1 MRRVVALIA
10 GVVVAVVGL
19 PSAASAGGPGRGEVA
34 TVTGELQRLAVDLLD
49 GSALEIAVVVPER
62 GHAVRVQSADVVDV
76 ATGSVVEVE
85 VIEDA
90 AAAQDVVAVDG
101 GVQVEEVDVLSAP
114 EVDVRTMDLD
124 AAGLAAAVDGGT
136 RPVAVATGR
145 FTGQA
150 ASGVTTSTLS
160 SDITNSVSP
169 YWSES
174 TGGRL
179 SFSVARSGDLGT
191 YGNGPS
197 SSAGCTTTFI
207 LAVLDWATN
216 GLRAWEIGDPYHVVL
231 YTPQT
236 ACGFAGV
243 AHVSDGGT
251 AWING
256 ASNRWQ
262 TIAHEL
268 GHTLTLGHS
277 DTLVN
282 CAGQAQDGAY
292 ELCKHGEYG
301 DAYDVMGT
309 GVGGPGLLSG
319 AQLDGLGL
327 VPANAM
333 VTVTDSRKVTLAPV
347 GGMTGQRFLR
357 FSTGGATYYVEY
369 RAKVGRDGDLG
380 TTRRGCPSGYS
391 GCTQTVYQPGVIVRR
406 VDHFGDGESTYLLD
420 ADTSAGWFALDAGET
435 FRTAD
440 FAVTVKVVSTS
451 STAATVAVT
460 TSDVA
465 PVTPYAQLIAT
476 PDVTGNRVGDLF
488 AVDQANRLYLF
499 GGIGGGRVAL
509 AKVYDTDWSGRKL
522 YAPGD
527 WNGDARADLV
537 SVDGAGDLW
546 LHAGTGAGGL
556 RDPGQIGFGWTGY
569 RIVPAGDMNGDRKND
584 LLAIDS
590 AGRLWLYPGTGVGT
604 FGRRIQVGNGWKG
617 FELYAAGDA
626 NRDGR
631 NDILSIDSKGR
642 LYYYAGIGGGY
653 FATRRQV
660 GHGWTGFAFA
670 SGADLN
676 TDGYG
681 DLVGRDRSG
690 RLWFYA
696 GRFGGTFAK
705 ALQIGAG
712 W

>member
-10 GVVVAVVGL
+10 GVVVVVVGL
-19 PSAASAGGPGRGEVA
+19 PSAASAGGAGRVEATA

-49 GSALEIAVVVPER
+49 GSGLEIAVVVPER
-62 GHAVRVQSADVVDV
+62 GHAVRVQSADVADV

-85 VIEDA
+85 VVEDT
-90 AAAQDVVAVDG
+90 AAAQDVLDVDG

-145 FTGQA
+145 FTGQP

-169 YWSES
+169 YWNES

-207 LAVLDWATN
+207 LAVLDWATK

-243 AHVSDGGT
+243 AHVSDGGA

-262 TIAHEL
+262 TTAHEL

-277 DTLVN
+277 DTLVK
-282 CAGQAQDGAY
+282 CPAQDGAY
-292 ELCKHGEYG
+292 ELCTHGEYG

-327 VPANAM
+327 VPADAM
-333 VTVTDSRKVTLAPV
+333 VTVTDSRQVTLAPV

-357 FSTGGATYYVEY
+357 FSTGGASYYVEY
-369 RAKVGRDGDLG
+369 RAKVGRDSDLG
-380 TTRRGCPSGYS
+380 STRRGCPSGYS
-391 GCTQTVYQPGVIVRR
+391 GCSLTVYQPGVIVRR

-420 ADTSAGWFALDAGET
+420 ADTSAGWFALDPGET

-440 FAVTVKVVSTS
+440 M
-451 STAATVAVT
+451 TVAVRV
-460 TSDVA
+460 TSADQTGASLSVEVVDTSPQVPFLQIVA
-465 PVTPYAQLIAT
+465 S
-476 PDVTGNRVGDLF
+476 PDVTGNRIGDLF
-488 AVDQANRLYLF
+488 AVDQAGRLFLY

-509 AKVYDTDWSGRKL
+509 TRIYGTGWDGLRVF
-522 YAPGD
+522 APGD
-527 WNGDARADLV
+527 WNGDGRADLV
-537 SVDGAGDLW
+537 AADGAGDLW
-546 LHAGTGAGGL
+546 LYPGTGAGSFGAKSK
-556 RDPGQIGFGWTGY
+556 IGRGWNGF
-569 RIVPAGDMNGDRKND
+569 RIVPAGDMNGDRRAD
-584 LLAIDS
+584 LLAIDPQQ
-590 AGRLWLYPGTGVGT
+590 RLWLYPGDGAGSFT
-604 FGRRIQVGNGWKG
+604 RRIQVGNGWGG

-631 NDILSIDSKGR
+631 NDILSIDSAGR
-642 LYYYAGIGGGY
+642 LWYYAGRGGGY
-653 FATRRQV
+653 FAMRKQV
-660 GHGWTGFAFA
+660 GNGWLGYGFA

-676 TDGYG
+676 ADGYG
-681 DLVGRDRSG
+681 DLVGRDPGG

-696 GRFGGTFAK
+696 GRYGGAFAMRQ
-705 ALQIGAG
+705 QIGTG